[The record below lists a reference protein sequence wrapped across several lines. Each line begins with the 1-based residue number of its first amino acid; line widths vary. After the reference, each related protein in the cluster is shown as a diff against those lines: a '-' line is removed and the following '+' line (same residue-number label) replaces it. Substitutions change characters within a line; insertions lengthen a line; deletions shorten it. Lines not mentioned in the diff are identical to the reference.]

1 MVCRRTTGPDPIE
14 IAQRAADLG
23 IKVHTVAF
31 GTEHG
36 VIPGYEGYSFF
47 VKVDQETLKA
57 VAQITGGQYFYAA
70 SADELKAAY
79 AGLQSKLSLETR
91 RTEISFVALSAMLI
105 LATALV
111 FILVTSKPSFSFLV
125 IQYKRALSSSATVLR

>member
-1 MVCRRTTGPDPIE
+1 
-14 IAQRAADLG
+14 
-23 IKVHTVAF
+23 
-31 GTEHG
+31 

-79 AGLQSKLSLETR
+79 AGLHSKLSLETR

-105 LATALV
+105 LALV
-111 FILVTSKPSFSFLV
+111 AIVISRPRIILTGRGTGANQTS
-125 IQYKRALSSSATVLR
+125 